1 MESVTIHQ
9 AETNFSQ
16 LLSRVELG
24 EEIVISD
31 QGVPIAKLVPL
42 RTSSNRR
49 ASMGIDREKFV
60 IPEDFDAPLP
70 EDILAAFE
78 GDEL

>member
-1 MESVTIHQ
+1 MENVTIHQ
-9 AETNFSQ
+9 AETNLSE
-16 LLSRVELG
+16 LLARVELG

-42 RTSSNRR
+42 RTVSSRR
-49 ASMGIDREKFV
+49 ASMGIDRGKFV

-78 GDEL
+78 GD

>member
-1 MESVTIHQ
+1 MENVTIHQ
-9 AETNFSQ
+9 AETNLSE
-16 LLSRVELG
+16 LLARVELG

-42 RTSSNRR
+42 RTVSNRR
-49 ASMGIDREKFV
+49 ASMGIDRGKFV

-78 GDEL
+78 GDEI